1 MRAARRNP
9 NRCPQCGERV
19 LPLAAG
25 CSLCGAS
32 LDITRYDRGPG
43 PLQRLGSWFGA
54 VSYGPRISVGAFV
67 VVAIGAYVALQF
79 LG

>member
-1 MRAARRNP
+1 VM
-9 NRCPQCGERV
+9 
-19 LPLAAG
+19 PLAAG

-32 LDITRYDRGPG
+32 LDTTRYDSGPG

-54 VSYGPRISVGAFV
+54 LSYGPRISMGAFV
-67 VVAIGAYVALQF
+67 VLAILAYVVLQF